1 MERMDYFI
9 DLYGS
14 LPRAGPG
21 DNASTRRALAAMQH
35 LPPAPRILDIG
46 CGPGMQTVEL
56 LRQTGGT
63 VVALDLLPKMIA
75 RVRQAAQS
83 AGVINRLETLQID
96 MHQME
101 FAPNSFDAVWSEG
114 AIYFLGFRNGLA
126 KVKPFVKPGGYVAV
140 SEAVW
145 LQPDPPLEAIAFWQ
159 EYSEIDNIDRKLAVI
174 SELGYENV
182 DHFILPPASWT
193 ELYYE
198 PLAERAAEYADK
210 WRGIPQA
217 EDVLA
222 EARHEVAVFGQ
233 CSHYFSYAFFVMRR
247 PTAA

>member
-1 MERMDYFI
+1 MDYFI
-9 DLYGS
+9 ELYGS

-21 DNASTRRALAAMQH
+21 DNGSTRRALAMMAH
-35 LPPAPRILDIG
+35 LPLTPRILDVG

-56 LRQTGGT
+56 LRQSGGT
-63 VVALDLLPKMIA
+63 VVALDLLPQMIA

-83 AGVINRLETLQID
+83 AGVVNRLETLQVD

-126 KVKPFVKPGGYVAV
+126 KINAFVKPGGYVAV
-140 SEAVW
+140 SEPVW
-145 LQPDPPLEAIAFWQ
+145 LQPDPPLEAAAFWQ
-159 EYSEIDNIDRKLAVI
+159 EYSEIDGIGRKLAVI

-182 DHFILPPASWT
+182 DHFILPDSSWMDG
-193 ELYYE
+193 YYT
-198 PLAERAAEYADK
+198 PLAARTAEYADK
-210 WRGIPQA
+210 WRGISRA

-222 EARHEVAVFGQ
+222 EARHEVAVFEQ
-233 CSHYFSYAFFVMRR
+233 YSRYFGYAFFVMRK